1 MTIQHIDI
9 DSENFEDAPKA
20 LRDYAKQLK
29 KALEERETEVGT
41 LRGQLHSRALA
52 DVLADKGF
60 KNPKRVERDLLSDK
74 VDPLD
79 TEAVNAWLAE
89 NGDDYA
95 KGEAT
100 PAAPPVQQDPNAAG
114 HQAIQQVVR
123 EGTPVDAQTAFERAQ
138 AELGPNPTGEE
149 VLRVYAKYGI

>member
-29 KALEERETEVGT
+29 KALEERESEVGT
-41 LRGQLHSRALA
+41 LRVQLHSRALA

-60 KNPKRVERDLLSDK
+60 KNPKRVESALLADK
-74 VDPLD
+74 VDPLN

-95 KGEAT
+95 KVEAT
-100 PAAPPVQQDPNAAG
+100 PPATPVQNDPNAAG
-114 HQAIQQVVR
+114 HQAIQQVVS
-123 EGTPVDAQTAFERAQ
+123 EGTPVDAMTLFQRAQ
-138 AELGPNPTGEE
+138 AELGPNPTGDE
-149 VLRVYAKYGI
+149 VLAVYKKYGI